1 MKVLKVRVA
10 VAACLALGAC
20 ETMPAGPAAPPQ
32 PAVIPTAA
40 LDLGDWRHA
49 SADAELSG
57 FEQLVTRRYG
67 AGLQL
72 GAVVAD
78 LRRVQFTCAANHDT
92 HRGDPPAQIC
102 RKTVTENGC
111 THTWQVHLFDTGGD
125 AVLARTRGLYDRRC
139 GGDGLLG
146 GPS

>member
-1 MKVLKVRVA
+1 MNRFGLA
-10 VAACLALGAC
+10 VAACLVLSAC
-20 ETMPAGPAAPPQ
+20 ETMPVSPAAQAGPPAIPSAP
-32 PAVIPTAA
+32 

-57 FEQLVTRRYG
+57 FQDMVGHRYG
-67 AGLQL
+67 AGLTL
-72 GAVVAD
+72 DAVVAD
-78 LRRVQFTCAANHDT
+78 LRRSQFTCQTNHDT

-102 RKTVTENGC
+102 RKTVTDNGC
-111 THTWQVHLFDTGGD
+111 THTWQVHLFDTAGN

-139 GGDGLLG
+139 GSDGLLG